1 MKVYI
6 NDVLE
11 KLTENGSEPKKYIIK
26 KLKTENHNIHAVLV
40 DLEDDKSE
48 MLVAISV
55 LQDKSRFRLIKIR

>member
-6 NDVLE
+6 NGVLE

-26 KLKTENHNIHAVLV
+26 KLKTVNNNIHAVLV

-55 LQDKSRFRLIKIR
+55 LQDKSRFRLIKN

>member
-26 KLKTENHNIHAVLV
+26 KLKTVNHNIHAVLV

-55 LQDKSRFRLIKIR
+55 LQDKRRFRLIKN